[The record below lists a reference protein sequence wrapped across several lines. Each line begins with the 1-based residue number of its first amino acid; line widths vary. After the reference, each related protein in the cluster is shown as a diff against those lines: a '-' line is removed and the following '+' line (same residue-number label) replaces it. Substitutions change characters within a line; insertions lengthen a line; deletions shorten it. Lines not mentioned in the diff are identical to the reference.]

1 MNLNNERKKMIISI
15 LIPLGI
21 GLLSFLLTRN
31 GINNYSVNL
40 NKPSFAPPSILF
52 GIIWTILYIL
62 MGLSSFYIYECMSCH
77 KDNCLLLYALNLVL
91 NFTWPIIFF
100 NLQAR
105 LFAFLFILLLDIV
118 VILMTLCFY
127 GIDKKAGYL
136 NIPYI
141 IWLLFATV
149 LNFSVYLLNR

>member
-1 MNLNNERKKMIISI
+1 MRLSEDKKKIIIAI
-15 LIPLGI
+15 LIPLGV

-31 GINNYSVNL
+31 GINNYSDNL
-40 NKPSFAPPSILF
+40 IKPSFAPPSFLF
-52 GIIWTILYIL
+52 SIVWTILYIL
-62 MGLSSFYIYECMSCH
+62 MGLSSYYIYESMSCH
-77 KDNCLLLYALNLVL
+77 KGNCLLLYGLNLVL
-91 NFTWPIIFF
+91 NFTWTIVFF
-100 NLQAR
+100 NLEAR

-127 GIDKKAGYL
+127 GIDKKSGYM

>member
-1 MNLNNERKKMIISI
+1 MRLSEDKKKLIIAI
-15 LIPLGI
+15 LIPIGV

-31 GINNYSVNL
+31 GINNYSDNL
-40 NKPSFAPPSILF
+40 IKPAFAPPSFLF
-52 GIIWTILYIL
+52 SIVWTILYVL
-62 MGLSSFYIYECMSCH
+62 MGLSSYYIYESMSCH
-77 KDNCLLLYALNLVL
+77 KGNCLLLYGLNLVL

-100 NLQAR
+100 NLEAR

-118 VILMTLCFY
+118 VVLMTLCFY
-127 GIDKKAGYL
+127 GIDKKSGYL

-149 LNFSVYLLNR
+149 LNLSVYILNR